1 MTLLIATVMPRRTGL
16 WLPAV
21 TMGMGIVLVLFS
33 LSTYLPH
40 PAGLLLP
47 FVFVMAAG
55 AMQTSYMS
63 LSNSTLL
70 TAAPEEMRGRVVS
83 LMSLDR
89 AMMVAGAA
97 AGGLLAAW
105 QGVQVS
111 QVVFGV
117 ICLGAALVLFVFA
130 RGFRDYETP

>member
-1 MTLLIATVMPRRTGL
+1 
-16 WLPAV
+16 
-21 TMGMGIVLVLFS
+21 MGMGIVLVLFS

-105 QGVQVS
+105 QGVQVA
-111 QVVFGV
+111 QIVFGV
-117 ICLGAALVLFVFA
+117 ICFCTALALFVFA